1 MLMMAPLLAF
11 LFGPCIISPTLCRE
25 EVSLLLVRPYLS
37 TLFLLSL
44 LLFSIA
50 ACRQDPVPTILPQA
64 TVPQAVPAPPDVSGA
79 VPAPAE
85 SPAPTP
91 EPVLPTATPAL
102 AAMVNGEPILLST
115 YEKELARYEQAHLEL
130 GLNPDNNGN
139 DYRSLVLDHLIDQRL
154 IEQAAAELSISVS
167 TAEVEQRLAEM
178 QALTGG
184 EENFAAWLQANQWSE
199 DEFRQALATEMNT
212 ERMVGYVTA
221 DVPYAV
227 EQVRAR
233 YIQVDDAGL
242 AQAILEQVR
251 GGGNFASLAQ
261 THSLDRVTGQNGGD
275 LGYFAP
281 GSLLVPEVETAAF
294 ALEIDQVSDVIAVT
308 GSSGRLTYYLVQLV
322 DRNPNRALDG
332 DARYA
337 LLQETFE
344 KWLAERWS
352 RATIERFV
360 DSG

>member
-1 MLMMAPLLAF
+1 MS
-11 LFGPCIISPTLCRE
+11 LF
-25 EVSLLLVRPYLS
+25 LVRPLFS

-44 LLFSIA
+44 LSFSVA
-50 ACRQDPVPTILPQA
+50 ACRQDPVPTVAPQA
-64 TVPQAVPAPPDVSGA
+64 TVPAAVTAPPVA
-79 VPAPAE
+79 AAETPVPVE
-85 SPAPTP
+85 SPIPTP
-91 EPVLPTATPAL
+91 EPAPPTPTPAL
-102 AAMVNGEPILLST
+102 AALVNGVPILLST

-130 GLNPDNNGN
+130 GLNPESEAN
-139 DYRSLVLDHLIDQRL
+139 DYRNLVLDHLIDQLL
-154 IEQAAAELSISVS
+154 IEQAAAELNLTVS
-167 TAEVEQRLAEM
+167 QAEVDQRLAEM

-199 DEFRQALATEMNT
+199 EEFRQALATEMLT
-212 ERMVGYVTA
+212 ELMVGHVTA

-233 YIQVDDAGL
+233 YIQVDDAAL
-242 AQAILEQVR
+242 AQSILEQVR
-251 GGGNFASLAQ
+251 GGGSFAALAQ
-261 THSLDRVTGQNGGD
+261 TYSLDRVTGQNGGD

-281 GSLLVPEVETAAF
+281 GSLLVPEVEAAAF
-294 ALEIDQVSDVIAVT
+294 ALELDQVSDVIAVT

-322 DRNPNRALDG
+322 DRNPNMPLSG

-344 KWLAERWS
+344 SWLAERWS